1 MPIMLLRLCSLLAS
15 IAMFAAPA
23 AHAADPAALA
33 FVDGIYRQ
41 YRNSDAPGVDTGS
54 EESLR
59 RYFEPGLAALLLKD
73 AEEANRKDEAPKLD
87 GDPFVDAQDWRI
99 TDVKIALA
107 DTGKDRILAT
117 VNFNNFKQPKTV
129 KLDLIKLGGAWK
141 IYDIVWSETTL
152 RKLLS
157 SP

>member
-1 MPIMLLRLCSLLAS
+1 LRARR
-15 IAMFAAPA
+15 
-23 AHAADPAALA
+23 ADPAAQA
-33 FVDGIYRQ
+33 FVEAIYKQ

-54 EESLR
+54 DDSLK

-73 AEEANRKDEAPKLD
+73 VEEANRKDEVPKLD

-107 DTGKDRILAT
+107 DTAKDRILAT

-129 KLDLIKLGGAWK
+129 KLDLIKIGGAWK
-141 IYDIVWSETTL
+141 IYDIVWPEGTL
-152 RKLLS
+152 RKLMGA
-157 SP
+157 P